1 LTAHRLP
8 CRKKTGPH
16 FTYDRAGRML
26 TALSGRYANT
36 VTLAYDHAGRLASE
50 GLTIAGQTYS
60 VGRTY
65 DVRGLEATLSYPGGG
80 VVQRTYTPRRQLQ
93 QRFLKRTSKSFRR
106 KKTFVWSLR
115 IWVRIRSTAMA
126 TCKTKRFELETI
138 HRCQKLSISMV
149 PGHPANWLVCTPRA
163 TVW

>member
-1 LTAHRLP
+1 VGTA
-8 CRKKTGPH
+8 GYGIVQ

-65 DVRGLEATLSYPGGG
+65 DVRGLEATLAL
-80 VVQRTYTPRRQLQ
+80 YTARR
-93 QRFLKRTSKSFRR
+93 FSSGAGF
-106 KKTFVWSLR
+106 
-115 IWVRIRSTAMA
+115 I
-126 TCKTKRFELETI
+126 
-138 HRCQKLSISMV
+138 
-149 PGHPANWLVCTPRA
+149 
-163 TVW
+163 